1 MPALVQKHQRGQ
13 SSTSG
18 APRNPPPPPPPA
30 LSQYHDD
37 QASEWPP
44 SSALPPSRGSQ
55 TRSSSV
61 QPPPHPSEID
71 GPAKLHSGRRPSP
84 EASIPRVRSRSAH
97 PPTRSS
103 TYDHAR
109 VVSSPLTPIMPRP
122 TSKHSNEGADS
133 TRGRLRKTWMP
144 GGRARSGSEPMS
156 KDLNKMAPN
165 KAWIMASDNH
175 AEYNTAF
182 LLNGEKVP
190 ELWNENGRVL
200 VHLYPKGSGKGPSFK
215 IPAPSIEASIV
226 FHELIQGELDS
237 QRHERVRSTSFTGRD
252 SLTADDAARLPQ
264 NYNIAEMSSGD
275 VHLYIPPPLPH
286 SQTGLQDD
294 SDPSQPDLRRLIAI
308 RNLFAFLTGQPLVG
322 IKAHPTI
329 FSAFLEISAL
339 LKEFDFMSMDGTTW
353 GEAVDMS
360 FGFYMAQ
367 LALADVRHSREKT
380 LEALV
385 LGERMKCWELYNEA
399 YTHAVGKWQ
408 SIVSMK
414 SSLTQFIS
422 PEVLQRLE
430 RANIDLR
437 NRQDAVNLR
446 LEEFEF
452 PALFAGVA
460 NSSEFKNIRTNRWK
474 TSFLSMRRFTLDY
487 YKSLFGSWPP
497 KARSKKNPFSES
509 GLNRLVLKTLYAD
522 LCSLYDLLVD
532 RDSLTPRVIDQA
544 PDEVSDKEN
553 DPAIKLL
560 RKILSEFD
568 QSSPPVLPPIPFD
581 VPKIPTMKSVQ
592 PKYDEMKEK
601 DRARFDRKIKEHEMQ
616 LVMHKSYNFDTD
628 TVKTP
633 FLELFKDFDMD
644 MVKGKN
650 SGEMA
655 DNRMG
660 IWLFLYVVIQSLPLL
675 VVDAP
680 DLHFT
685 EGVEYFLCQPP
696 MGNAPWNE
704 DAGATRKAW
713 YQIPGS
719 SLQVELSADVVMFST
734 EATYD
739 RSHCWEVAKLW
750 DEAKLNGE
758 NADLLGLP
766 PPPNLPLSARESDPL
781 FSPLQPPGAVFE
793 DMDPINGYNSSNGG
807 SPASS
812 APASPSS
819 GPLRRVPAPGSGL
832 AQGRGTGSQY
842 RSSFAGVVPLEMLPS
857 PIHAPVDRRASRV
870 YSAQMQSR
878 SNTLTTR
885 PQSAGGG
892 APGPGSLRSVRSS
905 SYMRAGSGSHAA
917 ESPIGGPSTPRSA
930 TPSSASHGRNQS
942 STFDDILK
950 DISGDQQQQQQQ
962 QDKTKKPTKK
972 KFGL

>member
-1 MPALVQKHQRGQ
+1 
-13 SSTSG
+13 
-18 APRNPPPPPPPA
+18 
-30 LSQYHDD
+30 
-37 QASEWPP
+37 
-44 SSALPPSRGSQ
+44 
-55 TRSSSV
+55 
-61 QPPPHPSEID
+61 
-71 GPAKLHSGRRPSP
+71 
-84 EASIPRVRSRSAH
+84 
-97 PPTRSS
+97 
-103 TYDHAR
+103 
-109 VVSSPLTPIMPRP
+109 
-122 TSKHSNEGADS
+122 
-133 TRGRLRKTWMP
+133 
-144 GGRARSGSEPMS
+144 
-156 KDLNKMAPN
+156 
-165 KAWIMASDNH
+165 MAS
-175 AEYNTAF
+175 
-182 LLNGEKVP
+182 GEV
-190 ELWNENGRVL
+190 N
-200 VHLYPKGSGKGPSFK
+200 
-215 IPAPSIEASIV
+215 
-226 FHELIQGELDS
+226 
-237 QRHERVRSTSFTGRD
+237 
-252 SLTADDAARLPQ
+252 
-264 NYNIAEMSSGD
+264 
-275 VHLYIPPPLPH
+275 LYIPPPMPH
-286 SQTGLQDD
+286 SQTSVADNDQDR
-294 SDPSQPDLRRLIAI
+294 PDLQRLIAV

-322 IKAHPTI
+322 TKAHPTV

-360 FGFYMAQ
+360 FGFYIAQ

-380 LEALV
+380 LEGLI

-414 SSLTQFIS
+414 SPLTQHIL

-437 NRQDAVNLR
+437 NRQANVNSR

-460 NSSEFKNIRTNRWK
+460 SSSEFKNIRTNRWK
-474 TSFLSMRRFTLDY
+474 NSFSRMRNFTLDY
-487 YKSLFGSWPP
+487 YKGLFGSWPP
-497 KARSKKNPFSES
+497 KARSKKNPFSEN

-544 PDEVSDKEN
+544 PEEVSAKEN

-581 VPKIPTMKSVQ
+581 VPKIPTMRSVQ

-601 DRARFDRKIKEHEMQ
+601 DRAKFDRKIKEYEMQ

-628 TVKTP
+628 TVATP
-633 FLELFKDFDMD
+633 FLELFKDFDFD
-644 MVKGKN
+644 MAKGKN

-680 DLHFT
+680 DLQFT

-696 MGNAPWNE
+696 MGNAPWIE

-713 YQIPGS
+713 FQIPGS
-719 SLQVELSADVVMFST
+719 TLQVELSADVVMFST

-750 DEAKLNGE
+750 DEAKFNGE

-793 DMDPINGYNSSNGG
+793 DMDPSNGYNSSNGA
-807 SPASS
+807 SPANS
-812 APASPSS
+812 APGSPSS
-819 GPLRRVPAPGSGL
+819 GPLRRVPAPGSAL
-832 AQGRGTGSQY
+832 AMGRGTGSQY
-842 RSSFAGVVPLEMLPS
+842 RSSFVGVGLEMLPS
-857 PIHAPVDRRASRV
+857 PLQAPVDRRASRV

-878 SNTLTTR
+878 SNTLTPR
-885 PQSAGGG
+885 PQSSGGG
-892 APGPGSLRSVRSS
+892 ASGPGSLRSVRSS
-905 SYMRAGSGSHAA
+905 SYMRAGSGSQTA
-917 ESPIGGPSTPRSA
+917 ESPIGGPPTPRSA
-930 TPSSASHGRNQS
+930 TPSSVGQSQGRPQS

-950 DISGDQQQQQQQ
+950 DMSSDQQQ
-962 QDKTKKPTKK
+962 TKKPTKK